1 MSEPNGPKR
10 FDLSKLAEAS
20 APTSVQTAG
29 TLNGEANPF
38 LAPVRES
45 YAEDQQKADSGWRE
59 VPMSSEQLD
68 DVIAS
73 LRGLSAWFGS
83 TKNGK
88 QAEPIGVHIR
98 VEYTPDG
105 ADRTVEVGPKYF
117 EEIPRDGR
125 DVFLKYTGRARLQR
139 GRKSKRDAD
148 APVSGADRRTVE
160 GSEAY
165 DDDQVDSE
173 LTSA

>member
-20 APTSVQTAG
+20 TPTTVQTAG

-38 LAPVRES
+38 LAPVRSS
-45 YAEDQQKADSGWRE
+45 YEQDQQQGDSGWRE
-59 VPMSSEQLD
+59 VPMPSTQLD

-88 QAEPIGVHIR
+88 KAEPIGVHIR
-98 VEYTPDG
+98 VEYQPDDSEG
-105 ADRTVEVGPKYF
+105 TIEVGPKYF
-117 EEIPRDGR
+117 EDIPRDGR
-125 DVFLKYTGRARLQR
+125 EVFLKYTGRARLQR
-139 GRKSKRDAD
+139 GRKSKRDQQD
-148 APVSGADRRTVE
+148 PAPQVGTGSTVDR
-160 GSEAY
+160 
-165 DDDQVDSE
+165 DDDPVDNE
-173 LTSA
+173 LASA